1 MKRERQPQSNGFFW
15 TIDNLQTLFTKISL
29 LNPKLLHTSNRKDI
43 DLRIKFLDDVINHNL
58 AFNKTKYFQFIS
70 ESDKGIVREPEKAAE
85 NFIKLF
91 YDIETNK
98 ITVPLLIGKFTP
110 KKIKSRYIINEKKIW
125 FEMENITEYQLLDGA
140 HRLAIALFKKM
151 NEVPVKIIKPLGFEI
166 PNYTEYLKYKEK
178 EYL

>member
-1 MKRERQPQSNGFFW
+1 MKRERQPQSNGFLW
-15 TIDNLQTLFTKISL
+15 NIDNLQTLFTKNSS

-43 DLRIKFLDDVINHNL
+43 DLRIKFLDDVINHKL
-58 AFNKTKYFQFIS
+58 EFDKTKYFQFIS
-70 ESDKGIVREPEKAAE
+70 ESDKGISREPGNATK
-85 NFIKLF
+85 NFINLF
-91 YDIETNK
+91 YEIENNN
-98 ITVPLLIGKFTP
+98 ITVPLLIGKFTS

-125 FEMENITEYQLLDGA
+125 SEIENITGYQILDGA

-151 NEVPVKIIKPLGFEI
+151 NQVPVKIIKPLGFEI